1 METKNKSMSSGCKR
15 LEDNSWRGARAIFFL
30 KFLYILIIVILVLSN
45 IGVEIIDQL
54 PPAPS
59 EDADKESII
68 QFHHTVRQLY
78 HLLMADLIP
87 MFGTIFVWVV
97 MWVLFN
103 VYWILWLYR
112 AIKNLRCLTKTFFSP
127 VAAVVCS
134 ALPGIGYLIGV
145 FILWDIARRQQ
156 KLLNERGIQYK
167 PVSKR
172 VLVIFFVFLLL
183 GNIVVIAEV
192 AGTWPGCFAACATTI
207 GIMVSWLHVLRPC
220 VEQGNM
226 LYQLQQKEIIRAK
239 LEDSTLY
246 T

>member
-1 METKNKSMSSGCKR
+1 METKDISICSDGR
-15 LEDNSWRGARAIFFL
+15 RQEDNSRRGARTIFFL
-30 KFLYILIIVILVLSN
+30 KFFYILIVVILVLSN

-78 HLLMADLIP
+78 HLLMAALIP

-103 VYWILWLYR
+103 VYWILWLYH

-134 ALPGIGYLIGV
+134 ALPDIGYLIGV

-172 VLVIFFVFLLL
+172 DLVIFFVFLLL

-192 AGTWPGCFAACATTI
+192 AGTWPGCFAASATTI
-207 GIMVSWLHVLRPC
+207 GIMVSWLRVLRPC

-226 LYQLQQKEIIRAK
+226 LYQLQQENNFQINYIINHD
-239 LEDSTLY
+239 LQ
-246 T
+246 